1 MTGSSVQVRLVAL
14 VPMGHSR
21 SDPDQRSSGRDAD
34 REGGFLKR
42 CWSCGETKPLDAYPR
57 NRARPDGRGSTC
69 RPCHRDLCRSWYR
82 ANRDEARERAHDGRI
97 RRRSEG
103 FDRIRAYLVQHP
115 CVDCG
120 ESDPDV
126 LGFDHRRLED
136 KSFNI
141 STLLS
146 AGYSWDKV
154 LAEIRKCDVRCAN
167 CHQRRTAQQFEWPRA
182 KQ

>member
-1 MTGSSVQVRLVAL
+1 MCRTWYR
-14 VPMGHSR
+14 
-21 SDPDQRSSGRDAD
+21 
-34 REGGFLKR
+34 
-42 CWSCGETKPLDAYPR
+42 R
-57 NRARPDGRGSTC
+57 NRADA
-69 RPCHRDLCRSWYR
+69 RD
-82 ANRDEARERAHDGRI
+82 RAHAGRLRRREQGFERI
-97 RRRSEG
+97 RE
-103 FDRIRAYLVQHP
+103 YLACHP

-126 LGFDHRRLED
+126 LGFDHRALAE
-136 KSFNI
+136 KSFNV

-146 AGYSWDKV
+146 AGYAWDKV